1 MGNRTPVNLTS
12 QQWFSVFCTLIE
24 NDINHHT
31 GQNFVDTRS
40 AATNRRQMKRFF
52 RFVTIAWHVDANS
65 VLCTLID
72 NGKLA
77 NRILTLLPFVEK
89 RHFTVFLFLLWIL
102 EIITPATLV
111 EKQIWTKIMLF
122 LLVGHSAGALPLC
135 LPNNY
140 QWNSKTRQC
149 VKTEEKRSSLYFV
162 EDSLRELR
170 KIKSTGL
177 FSISDK
183 KYLKCKKFKITR
195 GKGEG
200 AVPVTCKSSCCE
212 SHYRLQLLPNSVET
226 PRPLSIRLRGFLL
239 QEVQFS
245 C

>member
-1 MGNRTPVNLTS
+1 MWTHEAQPQIDAKWNDSFSSLPLSDTLTPTA
-12 QQWFSVFCTLIE
+12 FSVLLSITANWPIE
-24 NDINHHT
+24 FLHYCHLWKNDI
-31 GQNFVDTRS
+31 
-40 AATNRRQMKRFF
+40 
-52 RFVTIAWHVDANS
+52 
-65 VLCTLID
+65 
-72 NGKLA
+72 
-77 NRILTLLPFVEK
+77 LL
-89 RHFTVFLFLLWIL
+89 FLFLLWIL

-183 KYLKCKKFKITR
+183 KYLKCKKF
-195 GKGEG
+195 
-200 AVPVTCKSSCCE
+200 
-212 SHYRLQLLPNSVET
+212 
-226 PRPLSIRLRGFLL
+226 
-239 QEVQFS
+239 
-245 C
+245 